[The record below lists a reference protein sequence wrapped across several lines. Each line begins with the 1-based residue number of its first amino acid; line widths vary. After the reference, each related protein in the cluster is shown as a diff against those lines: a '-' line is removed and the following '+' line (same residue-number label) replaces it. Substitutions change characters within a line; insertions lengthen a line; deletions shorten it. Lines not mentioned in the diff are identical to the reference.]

1 MELSISKPIANLSPD
16 ALAQVLTDDAFY
28 DALSS
33 SGLFESV
40 IRNGEMIEFVAPT
53 NLPKIITAL
62 FPKAPKSVG
71 WSEALTVS
79 EDGVEIIT
87 VPNVP
92 DSWREYFS
100 ITRTVTCYSARVTEQ
115 ITLDIELPKK
125 WKRLV
130 SIFESRLT
138 ELLEER
144 LRTIE
149 RLAQTAAA

>member
-40 IRNGEMIEFVAPT
+40 IRNGDAIEFVAPT

-71 WSEALTVS
+71 WKEEVIASAT
-79 EDGVEIIT
+79 GVEIVT

-92 DSWREYFS
+92 DTWREYFS
-100 ITRTVTCYSARVTEQ
+100 ISRTVACDSARVTES

-125 WKRLV
+125 WRRLV
-130 SIFESRLT
+130 SVFESRLT
-138 ELLEER
+138 ELLNAR
-144 LRTIE
+144 LQTIE
-149 RLAQTAAA
+149 TLAQTAAA